1 MHLSLVA
8 RLHILQTNDI
18 CLRSTMDRIV
28 LSSLKLFSR
37 SKPPNSTK
45 AGSKMHFPIEYLSVS
60 MLLRGY
66 WAGEF
71 YL

>member
-1 MHLSLVA
+1 MHLSLLA
-8 RLHILQTNDI
+8 RLHILQTNDVYGA
-18 CLRSTMDRIV
+18 TMDRIV

-45 AGSKMHFPIEYLSVS
+45 AGSKMYFPIEYLSVS